1 MGILLFVSVFFVL
14 FFLLLF
20 WFFQHAN
27 KKEDKKDSFLVLL
40 AMSIFFSL
48 VLTLVVAFF
57 LFLIIGSTSVL
68 DRVFSL
74 NITNKQLVVI
84 GITYFLYC
92 FTLDN
97 FFEFLFDYLFG
108 KSIYALGYLT
118 LSRMAAFY
126 IIGILINL
134 NNEINTVIS
143 IGLSLI
149 FLVVNLIDLEK
160 IKTK

>member
-1 MGILLFVSVFFVL
+1 MEILLFLLVFFV
-14 FFLLLF
+14 FFFIGVF
-20 WFFQHAN
+20 WFMKHVN
-27 KKEDKKDSFLVLL
+27 KKEGKKDSFLVLL

-74 NITNKQLVVI
+74 DITNKQLVLI
-84 GITYFLYC
+84 GITYFLYY

-97 FFEFLFDYLFG
+97 LFVFLFEYLFG
-108 KSIYALGYLT
+108 DSIYALVSLT

-126 IIGILINL
+126 IIGILIDL
-134 NNEINTVIS
+134 NNDINSAVS

-149 FLVVNLIDLEK
+149 FLFVNSVHLEK
-160 IKTK
+160 KLNS